1 MFEAGIAGI
10 SDDGKPVMDAQLFRR
25 ALEYSQMFGL
35 PVIQH
40 CEDLHLSKGGVMHEG
55 LYSTRLG
62 LKGIPA
68 AAEET
73 MVSRDLILAQ
83 MTGGKYH
90 VAHFSTRTAVE
101 MVRAGEEPGAE
112 YFG

>member
-1 MFEAGIAGI
+1 MFEAGIVGI
-10 SDDGKPVMDAQLFRR
+10 SDDGKPVMDGQLFRR
-25 ALEYSQMFGL
+25 ALEYAQMFDM

-55 LYSTRLG
+55 MYSTRPG

-73 MVSRDLILAQ
+73 MVSRDLIL
-83 MTGGKYH
+83 TH
-90 VAHFSTRTAVE
+90 STRSKYSIAHLRTRRHQD
-101 MVRAGEEPGAE
+101 MDR
-112 YFG
+112 